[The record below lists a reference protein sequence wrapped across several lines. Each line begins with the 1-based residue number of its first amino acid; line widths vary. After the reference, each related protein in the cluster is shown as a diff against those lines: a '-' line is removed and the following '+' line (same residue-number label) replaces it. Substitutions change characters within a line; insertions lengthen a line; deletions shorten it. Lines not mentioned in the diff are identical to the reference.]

1 MGEEKLCHI
10 CGTKMKDKDL
20 VCKKC
25 KADPSERIISDCRA
39 GHYAGL
45 SGAYLNLVLTDRR
58 LLAFEDVKGALRAGA
73 SAGVIGGLLGGVG
86 GAIGA
91 ALATGATGLL
101 QDQMGKAISERPVA
115 KGVNGS
121 LKFETPL
128 KAVTGIRKESS
139 KYGELTVIESPNE
152 KKPLRLIFGTSFD
165 NAVTG
170 DMFMHA
176 LNSLLYAR

>member
-39 GHYAGL
+39 GHYAGF
-45 SGAYLNLVLTDRR
+45 SGAYLNLVLTNRR
-58 LLAFEDVKGALRAGA
+58 LLAFEDIKGALRAGVTGGLVGGI
-73 SAGVIGGLLGGVG
+73 AGGIGGAL
-86 GAIGA
+86 GA
-91 ALATGATGLL
+91 ALATGAAGL
-101 QDQMGKAISERPVA
+101 MGDNIGAGISERPVA

-128 KAVTGIRKESS
+128 QAVSSIHKESS
-139 KYGELTVIESPNE
+139 KFGELTVIESPNE
-152 KKPLRLIFGTSFD
+152 KKPLKLIFGTSFD
-165 NAVTG
+165 SAITG

-176 LNSLLYAR
+176 LNSLLYVR